1 MPQGKREALL
11 RGKEELCHGLTRSSS
26 HEDENDITML
36 NISKMTRP
44 VSDTLISQSFTM
56 SGLTAQD
63 YGVKLK
69 VALLPSFLPT
79 AFDVPSPSS

>member
-1 MPQGKREALL
+1 
-11 RGKEELCHGLTRSSS
+11 
-26 HEDENDITML
+26 ML

-69 VALLPSFLPT
+69 VVLLPSFLPT